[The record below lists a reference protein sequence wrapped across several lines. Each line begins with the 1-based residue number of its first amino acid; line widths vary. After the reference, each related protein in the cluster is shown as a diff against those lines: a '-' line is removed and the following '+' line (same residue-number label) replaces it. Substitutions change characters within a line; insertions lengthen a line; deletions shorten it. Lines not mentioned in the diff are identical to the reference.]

1 MNIIVHFD
9 ALSNVIEVGSRKV
22 TIFSQK
28 ESEDTSIATIVVR
41 ASTEN
46 VINDIER
53 ALDDGIRAA

>member
-41 ASTEN
+41 ASAEN